1 MVPGGN
7 VVAKAT
13 LPQLISA
20 VVEPLGLDMLSSCV
34 KASKIKSI
42 LSTAVVES
50 NYVTA
55 ETMGQTLGLE
65 QLHHHKIKSDK
76 KHHKD
81 NKEKGDKKTPKEKKE
96 KKSKGK

>member
-1 MVPGGN
+1 
-7 VVAKAT
+7 
-13 LPQLISA
+13 
-20 VVEPLGLDMLSSCV
+20 MLSSCV
-34 KASKIKSI
+34 KPSKIKSI

-81 NKEKGDKKTPKEKKE
+81 KKE
-96 KKSKGK
+96 KEGKRKDRQEFYLHLLWKFSDDSLCQMSLSWTEPGRYPC